1 MTAWLLTIGL
11 ATLILV
17 QLAVQYRLNVWNRD
31 LFNAIEKKDGAA
43 VLTQAGVFLPLAAAT
58 VVLAVIAV
66 YGRMKMQREWR
77 AWVVDRI
84 IGNWLA
90 HGRYYQLNLV
100 TGDHQVPE
108 SRITDDARIATDAP
122 VDFSVGI
129 FQSTVTAITF
139 IGVLWIVGG
148 SITIGLSETP
158 IVIPGYLVI
167 AAVAY
172 SVLITLFMIFIAPRF
187 IAVSEATSQAEAEF
201 RFALTRLRENGE
213 SIALLGGEP
222 EEQRGLRR
230 ALSTVIDRWRCY
242 AHQHMRST
250 VVTNGNYLLA
260 PTIPLILCA
269 PKYLAGTMTLGEVT
283 QAAAAFV
290 QVQSAFNWL
299 VDNYPRFSD
308 WMASVRRVASLLISI
323 DHLEAVGKPGE
334 AGAIRRTEQDNP
346 ALRLQ
351 DLSVTLDDGTV
362 VIKDA
367 DVSVEQGEKVLVV
380 GESGTGKSTLV
391 RAIAGLWPWGQGEI
405 SIRRG
410 AKLFLMPQRPY
421 IPLGSLRRVA
431 TYPLASSEVADSRL
445 CELMML
451 VGVDYLVKRL
461 DVEAPWAHML
471 SEGEKQRIA
480 FVRLFLHRPDIVVMD
495 EATSALDPASQELL
509 MNLVAVHLPNVA
521 TISIAHR
528 PELEAFHHRKLVFE
542 HRPGGSRLIK
552 DDLLLGPS
560 NGASAPRLTWLR
572 RFRGAE
578 PPGEPGSA
586 ASANRT

>member
-1 MTAWLLTIGL
+1 M
-11 ATLILV
+11 
-17 QLAVQYRLNVWNRD
+17 
-31 LFNAIEKKDGAA
+31 
-43 VLTQAGVFLPLAAAT
+43 
-58 VVLAVIAV
+58 
-66 YGRMKMQREWR
+66 
-77 AWVVDRI
+77 
-84 IGNWLA
+84 
-90 HGRYYQLNLV
+90 
-100 TGDHQVPE
+100 
-108 SRITDDARIATDAP
+108 
-122 VDFSVGI
+122 
-129 FQSTVTAITF
+129 
-139 IGVLWIVGG
+139 
-148 SITIGLSETP
+148 
-158 IVIPGYLVI
+158 I
-167 AAVAY
+167 AAVVY
-172 SVLITLFMIFIAPRF
+172 SALITLFMIFIAPRF

-213 SIALLGGEP
+213 SIALLGGEL

-230 ALSTVIDRWRCY
+230 ALSTVIDRWRRY
-242 AHQHMRST
+242 SHQHMRST

-334 AGAIRRTEQDNP
+334 AGAIRRTERDNP

-362 VIKDA
+362 VIKEA
-367 DVSVEQGEKVLVV
+367 DVAVEQGEKVLVV
-380 GESGTGKSTLV
+380 GKSGTGKSTLV

-445 CELMML
+445 CELMTL

-480 FVRLFLHRPDIVVMD
+480 FVRLLLHRPDIVVMD
-495 EATSALDPASQELL
+495 EATSALDPAESGTADEPGCRTPSERRHRQ
-509 MNLVAVHLPNVA
+509 
-521 TISIAHR
+521 HR
-528 PELEAFHHRKLVFE
+528 PSAGAGGFSPSQARVRTSAWRLASGQGRSP
-542 HRPGGSRLIK
+542 PGSIKWIVSATSDLASPSRDGRAASGSRLSGKPQPNLTPRTIIRA
-552 DDLLLGPS
+552 
-560 NGASAPRLTWLR
+560 ASIHR
-572 RFRGAE
+572 
-578 PPGEPGSA
+578 A
-586 ASANRT
+586 ASAAMFSCPFRCACGTISLL